1 MSKKIQVIERKIE
14 VREFI
19 DLRKAVGWGIPD
31 TTSIEKGLDNSLYC
45 VCAQIEDEVIGMA
58 RVVGDSSICF
68 YIQDVI
74 VKPEY
79 QSMGI
84 GKKMMESV
92 MIYISKNASS
102 GAVVGLM
109 SAKGKEE
116 FYKKFGF
123 WQRPNE
129 NFGHGMMQFWKREM

>member
-1 MSKKIQVIERKIE
+1 M
-14 VREFI
+14 
-19 DLRKAVGWGIPD
+19 
-31 TTSIEKGLDNSLYC
+31 YC
-45 VCAQIEDEVIGMA
+45 VCAQIEDEVVGMA
-58 RVVGDSSICF
+58 RVVGDGSICF

-92 MIYISKNASS
+92 MIYISKNAGS
-102 GAVVGLM
+102 GAIVGLM

-123 WQRPNE
+123 WQRPND